1 MEVRKICPPKKAGE
15 HEDMNVKSVKQVN
28 TTKRD
33 KKEEEEKKKNVRT
46 DKLKQMAGQDV
57 YDMIL
62 PSLSEASS
70 LSQRRERGAQQN
82 S

>member
-1 MEVRKICPPKKAGE
+1 
-15 HEDMNVKSVKQVN
+15 MNVKSVKQVN

-33 KKEEEEKKKNVRT
+33 KKEEKKKKNVRT

>member
-33 KKEEEEKKKNVRT
+33 KKEEKKKENVRT

>member
-33 KKEEEEKKKNVRT
+33 KKEEKKKKNVRT